1 MKSNQLDAQDSLASW
16 MRHMNRRLM
25 RMERKGRVDLLN
37 SDPEPVMMANSM
49 GEVPTL
55 GDIPEDTPVGMRMY
69 LSAEDRVVVQ
79 NAVTLA
85 WEPAP

>member
-16 MRHMNRRLM
+16 MRHINRRLM

-37 SDPEPVMMANSM
+37 SAPEGARYM
-49 GEVPTL
+49 GSVPTV
-55 GDIPEDTPVGMRMY
+55 GNIPEDWPEGMAAY
-69 LSAEDRVVVQ
+69 LEDEDRIVVQ
-79 NAVTLA
+79 NPVTRA

>member
-16 MRHMNRRLM
+16 MRHINRRLM

-37 SDPEPVMMANSM
+37 STPEPAAYM
-49 GEVPTL
+49 GEVPTV
-55 GDIPEDTPVGMRMY
+55 GNIPEDWPEGMRVY
-69 LSAEDRVVVQ
+69 LSAEDRIVVQ
-79 NAVTLA
+79 NPVTRA